1 MAEEICRRLRFS
13 NDETGQIAALVANH
27 MRFKDAPQMKQAT
40 LKRFVRLNRFGEH
53 LELHRLDCVSSHGHL
68 DNYEYVRRF
77 LAETPPEQVRP
88 PRLLNGDDL
97 IALGFAPGPPFHAIL
112 EAVEEAQ
119 LNGKVNTREDAL
131 RLVQDSYKPASG
143 SR

>member
-1 MAEEICRRLRFS
+1 M
-13 NDETGQIAALVANH
+13 
-27 MRFKDAPQMKQAT
+27 
-40 LKRFVRLNRFGEH
+40 
-53 LELHRLDCVSSHGHL
+53 
-68 DNYEYVRRF
+68 
-77 LAETPPEQVRP
+77 
-88 PRLLNGDDL
+88 NGDDL